1 MGRAE
6 LVSLELTSDFLLRS
20 ALHNHYANPRYSNGP
35 VSISHNCFHYSILA
49 MKIEEFEKSELSI
62 RLVDKMDKIERTW
75 ERFWESAI
83 RIVFVFFNS
92 KWTRA
97 LCSMVYYFLIAVS
110 AFLLTRDSEEE
121 SFREMEVS
129 QFQKNMVEAFIV
141 FLFLCI

>member
-1 MGRAE
+1 M
-6 LVSLELTSDFLLRS
+6 
-20 ALHNHYANPRYSNGP
+20 
-35 VSISHNCFHYSILA
+35 
-49 MKIEEFEKSELSI
+49 IEEFEKSELSI
-62 RLVDKMDKIERTW
+62 RLADKMDKIERTW

-92 KWTRA
+92 KWIRV
-97 LCSMVYYFLIAVS
+97 LCSVVYYCLIAVS

>member
-1 MGRAE
+1 
-6 LVSLELTSDFLLRS
+6 
-20 ALHNHYANPRYSNGP
+20 
-35 VSISHNCFHYSILA
+35 

-62 RLVDKMDKIERTW
+62 RLADKMDKIERTW

-92 KWTRA
+92 KWIRA
-97 LCSMVYYFLIAVS
+97 LCTVVYYFLIAIS

-121 SFREMEVS
+121 RFREMEVS

-141 FLFLCI
+141 FFFLCI

>member
-1 MGRAE
+1 
-6 LVSLELTSDFLLRS
+6 
-20 ALHNHYANPRYSNGP
+20 
-35 VSISHNCFHYSILA
+35 

>member
-1 MGRAE
+1 ME
-6 LVSLELTSDFLLRS
+6 PTCYFLLWS
-20 ALHNHYANPRYSNGP
+20 ALHNHYANPRYSNGL
-35 VSISHNCFHYSILA
+35 VSISHLCFHYSILA
-49 MKIEEFEKSELSI
+49 MKIEEFEKSVLSI
-62 RLVDKMDKIERTW
+62 RLADKMDKMERTW
-75 ERFWESAI
+75 EWFWESAI

-97 LCSMVYYFLIAVS
+97 LCSMVYYFLIAVT

-121 SFREMEVS
+121 NFREMEVS